1 MEEFSPSAN
10 YGRPYVAAPFGIG
23 VSVCELAANN
33 RSDVVRLKLRLNLT
47 KYSHHFGALI
57 SRLLEPANSRR
68 SGERSIQVASR
79 NTTTPLLVMM
89 MMNNWRPLVSRRD
102 PNDAR
107 SPGQIASVACFR
119 RQVRS
124 YRVPEVLRSSTARAR
139 LPQSAGDACK
149 SPAQ

>member
-10 YGRPYVAAPFGIG
+10 YGRLYVAAAAG
-23 VSVCELAANN
+23 VCELAANN
-33 RSDVVRLKLRLNLT
+33 CAGARIKLRLNLT

-57 SRLLEPANSRR
+57 SRLLEPADSRR
-68 SGERSIQVASR
+68 PSDCAIQVASQ
-79 NTTTPLLVMM
+79 NTTTRPVAVM

-102 PNDAR
+102 PSAGR
-107 SPGQIASVACFR
+107 SSGQIASVACFR